1 MADPKP
7 EVKPTTQATFDLV
20 GDDVGLARK
29 ADLKVGSRMRIVL
42 TGIVKETG
50 QAASEDMTVEGP
62 ASGRLVLDIQNLRIG
77 SNSEIADLFDEEM
90 SG

>member
-7 EVKPTTQATFDLV
+7 EVKPTTEASFDLV
-20 GDDVGLARK
+20 GGDVELARK
-29 ADLKVGSRMRIVL
+29 AGMKVGARMRIVL

-62 ASGRLVLDIQNLRIG
+62 ASGRLVLDVQNLRIG